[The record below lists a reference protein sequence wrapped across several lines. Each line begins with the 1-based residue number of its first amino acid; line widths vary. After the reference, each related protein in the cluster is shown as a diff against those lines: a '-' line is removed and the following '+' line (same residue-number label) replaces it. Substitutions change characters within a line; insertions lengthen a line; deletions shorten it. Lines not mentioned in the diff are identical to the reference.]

1 MGEHDLADSK
11 NTLTKEKFQ
20 EMYRAMVRIRRF
32 EETAQALFEAKRV
45 AGGIHVSVG
54 QEACSVGVCAAL
66 ELSDAILTT
75 HRGHGHS
82 IAKGTRLPEMM
93 AELFGKQAGL
103 CHAKGGSMHIADVSK
118 GHYGAHS
125 IVGSNMPMAAGI
137 GLAFQFNKK
146 NQVAVSFFG
155 DGASNQGAFHESMNL
170 CAIWNLPV
178 IYFCE
183 NNHFASTTRV
193 GYSTSVE
200 DISVRAQGYGAPGVT
215 VDGMD
220 VLAVYEAAAEAVRR
234 ARAGEG
240 PTLIEAK
247 TYRYYGHSR
256 TAEKFGSYR
265 SEKEWN
271 DWRERD
277 PLGVAEKIL
286 NITEDEKKAHWAAVE
301 GEIEEAIAF
310 AEASPEPELEDAFKD
325 LYA

>member
-1 MGEHDLADSK
+1 
-11 NTLTKEKFQ
+11 
-20 EMYRAMVRIRRF
+20 MYRTMVRIRRF
-32 EETAQALFEAKRV
+32 EETAQELFEAGTV
-45 AGGIHVSVG
+45 VGGIHVSAG
-54 QEACSVGVCAAL
+54 QEACSVGVCTAL
-66 ELSDAILTT
+66 RQEDAILTT

-93 AELFGKQAGL
+93 AELFGKATGL

-137 GLAFQFNKK
+137 GLAFQFEGKG
-146 NQVAVSFFG
+146 QVAVSFFG

-170 CAIWNLPV
+170 CAIWKLPV

-183 NNHFASTTRV
+183 NNQFASSTRV

-200 DISVRAQGYGAPGVT
+200 DISMRAQGYGAPGVT

-220 VLAVYEAAAEAVRR
+220 VLAVYEAASEAVRR
-234 ARAGEG
+234 AREGGG

-256 TAEKFGSYR
+256 SQEKFGSYR
-265 SEKEWN
+265 SEAEWAE
-271 DWRERD
+271 WQERD
-277 PLGVAEKIL
+277 PIRVAENIL
-286 NITEDEKKAHWAAVE
+286 GITAEEKKAHAEAVE
-301 GEIEEAIAF
+301 AEIAEAISY
-310 AEASPEPELEDAFKD
+310 AERSPEPAPEAAYED